1 MLYCILQATANGHKL
16 AFATGGG
23 ALIEMTAAFIAF
35 IAFIAFSLL
44 RAKMAVSAALRS
56 SQMAQCSSTHLAD
69 VVLSFPFSQ
78 LPEGSS
84 FGDDLTLRANKG
96 RSAAMPRDGRM

>member
-23 ALIEMTAAFIAF
+23 ALIEMTA
-35 IAFIAFSLL
+35 AFIAFSLL